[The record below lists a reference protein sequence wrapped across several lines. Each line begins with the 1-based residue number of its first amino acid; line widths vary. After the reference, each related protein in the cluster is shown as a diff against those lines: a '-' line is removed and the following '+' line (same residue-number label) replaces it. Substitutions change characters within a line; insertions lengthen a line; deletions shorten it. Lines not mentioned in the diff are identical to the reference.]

1 MAGFARQAVILSLS
15 RIANYGLMIISPVI
29 LVRVLTVGD
38 FGRYREFL
46 LYASLL
52 QSIASFS
59 ISDSLLYFIPARP
72 ASSWRIVRQ
81 TAILTAAVSI
91 CIVLGFYILDLV
103 TSGSLAGRYRLP
115 VALYVL
121 LFVNVDFWESFWLAT
136 HQTVRVFIYSA
147 ARLIARM
154 LVVVSVAVATNNVMT
169 IIWSLIVLE
178 AVRFIVFA
186 AVWISLDRARNEPP
200 IENIRR
206 DQLRFCVPVGLATV
220 LFLISRNLAN
230 VFVAKWLGAAAL
242 AQMTIG
248 TYGEPIILALRN
260 SISTVMLPELVR
272 RGVQSPDAPLQL
284 WRRTT
289 IINCVLLFPAAVL
302 LAWFAQP
309 LVLNVFGPKY
319 GPAVPVLQVY
329 GLVIV
334 IACFDFSPP
343 LRAINQTRPLVT
355 SNLVAAIA
363 SGLVLVFLLPL
374 AGLIGAALTLVV
386 SGLVEATYNAWCVG
400 RLYGIPQ
407 RNLVPWRGTASVA
420 LCAAGAALPVVAF
433 TWSLQMGIPGIMFA
447 SVIYFALFV
456 ALLMATRVEEAITL
470 VQRIGKALGVKAFGG
485 SQ

>member
-15 RIANYGLMIISPVI
+15 RIANYGLMIISPVV

-46 LYASLL
+46 LYASIL

-72 ASSWRIVRQ
+72 ASAWRIVKQ
-81 TAILTAAVSI
+81 TALLTATVST
-91 CIVLGFYILDLV
+91 CIVLGFYILDLAMGGQLV
-103 TSGSLAGRYRLP
+103 GRYRLP

-121 LFVNVDFWESFWLAT
+121 LFVNIDFWESFWLAT
-136 HQTVRVFIYSA
+136 HRTVRVFIYSA

-154 LVVVSVAVATNNVMT
+154 LVVVGVAVATNNVMT

-178 AVRFIVFA
+178 GARFLAFS
-186 AVWISLDRARNEPP
+186 AVWFALDRSREEPP
-200 IENIRR
+200 IENVLR

-248 TYGEPIILALRN
+248 TYGEPVIIALRN

-272 RGVQSPDAPLQL
+272 RGVESPDAPIQL

-289 IINCVLLFPAAVL
+289 VINCVLLFPAAVL
-302 LAWFAQP
+302 LVWFAEP
-309 LVLNVFGPKY
+309 LVLTVFGPKY
-319 GPAVPVLQVY
+319 LPAVAVLRVY
-329 GLVIV
+329 ALVIV

-355 SNLVAAIA
+355 SNLAAAIA
-363 SGLVLVFLLPL
+363 SALALVFLLPI
-374 AGLIGAALTLVV
+374 AGLVGAALTLVI
-386 SGLVEATYNAWCVG
+386 SGFVEASYNAWCVG
-400 RLYGIPQ
+400 RLYKIPQ
-407 RNLVPWRGTASVA
+407 RALVPWRRSALVA
-420 LCAAGAALPVVAF
+420 LCAVGAALPLLWL
-433 TWSLQMGIPGIMFA
+433 TWHLRVGIVGVMLA
-447 SVIYFALFV
+447 SVIYVAVFAVLLV
-456 ALLMATRVEEAITL
+456 ATGVEEAITL
-470 VQRIGKALGVKAFGG
+470 GRRILKALRVR
-485 SQ
+485 